1 MDAMEI
7 RKAVEQG
14 KPVDI
19 GALCDCI
26 ENLTKALAQADKTI
40 ADLTKKIEE
49 LSKSNRL
56 DQPYSVS
63 AFERAQALAAAKNG
77 KKPKR
82 SKNSTTKPGRKLN
95 LSKLQAAIR
104 TEQVLPA
111 GLPKDECVL
120 SHTRPVWRL
129 EENKA
134 VIVAYEV
141 WVHKKTKTYGKIPGV
156 IGRGGFG
163 IEFILAVA
171 YQVYTLGLSMDKVVL
186 LTQFF
191 QKLKIGKSQIDA
203 MLNQLAKHLEGE
215 FDTLCSLA
223 ANSMILHADETSW
236 SIHSVWALLSEK
248 ARIVLHGVHK
258 DGSTLE
264 TILDPKTFGGLVN
277 SDDAAVYGRFSKTQ
291 KCWAHLLR
299 KAIRI
304 CLLAPDEK
312 RYVTLRDGLYDIYR
326 SAKKLKEDRRF
337 SDDGRHNAMI
347 DLQNKLYAL
356 IEPECENHFGKSY
369 EGVLEDY
376 RLLLNELL
384 KLNADDALFTF
395 VTTADAVR
403 PNGTKMPASG
413 NNNES
418 ERSLR
423 NPAMA
428 RDTDRASKT
437 IPGAKRRT
445 IIVSTIESLR
455 CFVKAFTLESIT
467 NEFLSWQANGLSCFS
482 RELNK
487 IKDAIRLTGILGK
500 LYPTP

>member
-63 AFERAQALAAAKNG
+63 AFERAQELAAAKNG

-82 SKNSTTKPGRKLN
+82 SKSSTTKPGRKLN
-95 LSKLQAAIR
+95 QSKLQAAIR
-104 TEQVLPA
+104 TEQVLPV
-111 GLPKDECVL
+111 GLPKDECFL

-291 KCWAHLLR
+291 KC
-299 KAIRI
+299 
-304 CLLAPDEK
+304 
-312 RYVTLRDGLYDIYR
+312 
-326 SAKKLKEDRRF
+326 
-337 SDDGRHNAMI
+337 
-347 DLQNKLYAL
+347 
-356 IEPECENHFGKSY
+356 
-369 EGVLEDY
+369 
-376 RLLLNELL
+376 
-384 KLNADDALFTF
+384 
-395 VTTADAVR
+395 
-403 PNGTKMPASG
+403 
-413 NNNES
+413 
-418 ERSLR
+418 
-423 NPAMA
+423 
-428 RDTDRASKT
+428 
-437 IPGAKRRT
+437 
-445 IIVSTIESLR
+445 
-455 CFVKAFTLESIT
+455 
-467 NEFLSWQANGLSCFS
+467 
-482 RELNK
+482 
-487 IKDAIRLTGILGK
+487 
-500 LYPTP
+500 